1 MLRVREQHKESLISQ
16 EELLNEME
24 AVNRMTERE
33 KKVEEEKRKIREK
46 ELQTQV
52 SIMFVFTWN
61 ALCRYERVYTARN
74 AQVGAI
80 LLQDCV
86 ALLSSSPYLDTFA
99 PLAPARQ

>member
-33 KKVEEEKRKIREK
+33 KKVEEEKRKMREK

-52 SIMFVFTWN
+52 SIMFVFSWN
-61 ALCRYERVYTARN
+61 LLCRYERDYTARN
-74 AQVGAI
+74 AQVAAI
-80 LLQDCV
+80 LP
-86 ALLSSSPYLDTFA
+86 SNRYLDTFT
-99 PLAPARQ
+99 PLAPARR

>member
-33 KKVEEEKRKIREK
+33 KKVEEDKRKMREK

-52 SIMFVFTWN
+52 SIMFV
-61 ALCRYERVYTARN
+61 
-74 AQVGAI
+74 G
-80 LLQDCV
+80 QDCCLAV
-86 ALLSSSPYLDTFA
+86 IKPISGCVRTACSGLMLTSLLHVVNKLDA
-99 PLAPARQ
+99 S